1 MEYLSQQVTDYLQ
14 TLPKQ
19 TEIIVYNFHFNR
31 IEEQF
36 RVQIQNENWKL
47 EIKCR
52 KMALFWINKMMVDRT
67 EQKYRLIIVNAC

>member
-19 TEIIVYNFHFNR
+19 TEIIVNNFHFNR

-36 RVQIQNENWKL
+36 RVQIQNEYWKL

-52 KMALFWINKMMVDRT
+52 KMALFF
-67 EQKYRLIIVNAC
+67 E